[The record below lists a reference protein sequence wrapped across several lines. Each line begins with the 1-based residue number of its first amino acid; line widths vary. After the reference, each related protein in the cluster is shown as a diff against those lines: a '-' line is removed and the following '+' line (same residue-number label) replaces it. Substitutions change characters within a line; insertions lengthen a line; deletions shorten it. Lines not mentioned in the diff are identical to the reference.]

1 MESGRLGGALYGFE
15 AKEVS
20 RKNHVEGLEDLDD
33 SAYELLGN
41 KVSRLAKEG
50 HGKDRFR
57 ERRAG
62 DRQERYAPSPKV
74 KRTRERQ

>member
-1 MESGRLGGALYGFE
+1 MS
-15 AKEVS
+15 K
-20 RKNHVEGLEDLDD
+20 KNQMDDLEDLDD

-50 HGKDRFR
+50 HARDRFR

-62 DRQERYAPSPKV
+62 DRQDHYTPSPKV
-74 KRTRERQ
+74 KRNRDKH

>member
-1 MESGRLGGALYGFE
+1 M
-15 AKEVS
+15 S
-20 RKNHVEGLEDLDD
+20 RKHHADDLEDLDD

-62 DRQERYAPSPKV
+62 DQQDYYAPSPKL
-74 KRTRERQ
+74 KRNRDKH